1 LQAAGNK
8 KDEDAELYGGR
19 VWVKSKPEEGSTF
32 FFTLPKQETRPGE
45 VPGRSQMGAKNEK
58 HEANIAC

>member
-8 KDEDAELYGGR
+8 KDEEVELYGGR
-19 VWVKSKPEEGSTF
+19 VWVESKPGEGSTF

-45 VPGRSQMGAKNEK
+45 VPGRSQMGVKD
-58 HEANIAC
+58 ANLKACIVG